1 MKLTF
6 LVGAEL
12 TFLVGTEATLL
23 VGAGLHRV
31 SGIGI
36 ATKLALATDNSCLIF
51 DQLQSLFEQVS
62 WYIALLN
69 LLIPDDNPYPPR
81 TMMFF

>member
-6 LVGAEL
+6 LFGAEL
-12 TFLVGTEATLL
+12 TFLVGTKATLL

-36 ATKLALATDNSCLIF
+36 ATNLILPTVNSCFIF

-62 WYIALLN
+62 WYIALLY
-69 LLIPDDNPYPPR
+69 PDDPYPPR